1 MATEQNENNEVESNQ
16 SATTVKFMF
25 AGIVFVINGFLADWI
40 LGTASNVGDF
50 SAMIGALRA

>member
-50 SAMIGALRA
+50 SAMIGARE